1 MYGGKHLL
9 PKVLPNRHVYDAT
22 TKGCFPDLNFR
33 RMQTC
38 SVYLVSGPF
47 LCQGS
52 SDAYKACTKTK
63 LARPVAGKR
72 FPSRMTLYFRFLTT
86 YYFENAHDRD

>member
-1 MYGGKHLL
+1 MYGSKHLL
-9 PKVLPNRHVYDAT
+9 PKVLANRHVYHAT
-22 TKGCFPDLNFR
+22 TKGCFPDLNFC

-47 LCQGS
+47 LCHGS
-52 SDAYKACTKTK
+52 LDAYQGCIKTK

-72 FPSRMTLYFRFLTT
+72 FPSHIILYFAF
-86 YYFENAHDRD
+86 

>member
-9 PKVLPNRHVYDAT
+9 PKVLANRYVDHAT
-22 TKGCFPDLNFR
+22 TKGCFPDLNFG

-38 SVYLVSGPF
+38 SVYLASGPF
-47 LCQGS
+47 LRHGFL
-52 SDAYKACTKTK
+52 DAYKACSETK

-72 FPSRMTLYFRFLTT
+72 FPSHITLYFAF
-86 YYFENAHDRD
+86 